1 MLTSLPRC
9 TLRQT
14 AALFALFMLLL
25 SACGWH
31 FRGTMNVALAI
42 EQLAVVDKAGDGLL
56 EQVLL
61 KNLSQAG
68 VVVMSAEEGVPVL
81 TLHKVQKT
89 RKALTLVAG
98 SVEEYKLVYQ
108 VEFDVMR
115 ADGHVILP
123 RQEIN
128 ISRIYSYDAGQV
140 LAKNREQLRLYQ
152 EMRHEVATAL
162 LYRLQAI
169 SQEAM

>member
-1 MLTSLPRC
+1 MLMSSPRWA
-9 TLRQT
+9 TKSSVLIV
-14 AALFALFMLLL
+14 LLMLM

-68 VVVMSAEEGVPVL
+68 VVVTSAGKDIPVL
-81 TLHKVQKT
+81 TLRNVQKT

-98 SVEEYKLVYQ
+98 SVEEYKLVYK
-108 VEFDVMR
+108 VEFDVER

-123 RQEIN
+123 RQDIE
-128 ISRIYSYDAGQV
+128 ISRVYSYDAGQV

-169 SQEAM
+169 SREAM